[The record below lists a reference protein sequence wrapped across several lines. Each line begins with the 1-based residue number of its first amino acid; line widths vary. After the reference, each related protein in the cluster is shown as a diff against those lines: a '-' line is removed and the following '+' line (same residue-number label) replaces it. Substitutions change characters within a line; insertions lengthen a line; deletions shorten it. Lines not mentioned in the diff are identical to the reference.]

1 MTAIEMKYSLFKEI
15 DSIED
20 ESVLDKLAAFLKSL
34 IAGSTDRTFSAE
46 EEAEIPEAVRK
57 MSVKT
62 GMSGQI
68 DAKKLM
74 HKLPVRLPIEY
85 LGE

>member
-20 ESVLDKLAAFLKSL
+20 ETILNRLAAFLRSL
-34 IAGSTDRTFSAE
+34 VSQPSKESFTEDEFS
-46 EEAEIPEAVRK
+46 EIPEAVRK

-62 GMSGQI
+62 GMTGHE
-68 DAKKLM
+68 DVKELM
-74 HKLPVRLPIEY
+74 HKHLEDKY
-85 LGE
+85 G

>member
-20 ESVLDKLAAFLKSL
+20 ESVLNKLAAFLKSL
-34 IAGSTDRTFSAE
+34 ISGSTDKTFSAE
-46 EEAEIPEAVRK
+46 EEAEIPEAVRR

-62 GMSGQI
+62 GLSGQI
-68 DAKKLM
+68 DAKEVT
-74 HKLPVRLPIEY
+74 HKHWEEKY
-85 LGE
+85 G